1 MQTIAS
7 KARSVWR
14 LLLSRTSFCAAFLC
28 LSLIRFVDNTL
39 YWNVLRYLMF
49 PWGAAL
55 AYPLLTL
62 HNLPRNRG
70 MVFAFAFFIWYF
82 IVSYVNRKHSF
93 YQNAYDWFLILFS
106 LFIFYPQDR
115 SLPFASL
122 KLRMQVVL
130 GSFYGLWAVYCL
142 IALFAAFKGQTFTC
156 MSGSVFGMHDN
167 RIWIAGNPN
176 TVGYLCAAGLLFSL
190 YFAIEKKRSLTVPLV
205 INGML
210 LFVCLSLSDSRS
222 SIIMLCLCVFLLL
235 FTVLQAHKMPKRVL
249 IAIFGSLLLFIS
261 FRLVGAGIL
270 RIIANAPHVASRS
283 IGYKASS
290 LNGRTALWT
299 GALLFLRDHP
309 FSLFTG
315 ITRIGIWEALG
326 VYASGIYQ
334 AGSLHNTYLQTLLA
348 AGLPGLAC
356 MAGLGCVVAPRA
368 WRLLFPAKGNA
379 PSSSCILA
387 AVLALFIGISF
398 VEDLLFMTNNV
409 SNQLFFYTAGC
420 VMCLSDNQGV

>member
-14 LLLSRTSFCAAFLC
+14 LLLSPTSFCAAFLC

-62 HNLPRNRG
+62 RNLPRNRG

-82 IVSYVNRKHSF
+82 IVSYVNRKYSF

-106 LFIFYPQDR
+106 LFIFYPQD
-115 SLPFASL
+115 SAIPFASL

-142 IALFAAFKGQTFTC
+142 IALFAAFTGQTFTC
-156 MSGSVFGMHDN
+156 TSGSVFGIEKG
-167 RIWIAGNPN
+167 RLFVASNPN
-176 TVGYLCAAGLLFSL
+176 TVGYLCAAGLLFSA
-190 YFAIEKKRSLTVPLV
+190 YFALEEKHPCRFLSCANLL
-205 INGML
+205 L
-210 LFVCLSLSDSRS
+210 LFVSLALSDSRS
-222 SIIMLCLCVFLLL
+222 SILMLCVCTGIITLSFLYKRCFFQRILFAFVCVILTFAAL
-235 FTVLQAHKMPKRVL
+235 R
-249 IAIFGSLLLFIS
+249 FIKT
-261 FRLVGAGIL
+261 GAFWFI
-270 RIIANAPHVASRS
+270 PPSVASSQRAITEGVS
-283 IGYKASS
+283 TLS
-290 LNGRTALWT
+290 GRILLWQGT
-299 GALLFLRDHP
+299 LQYFLEHPIALL
-309 FSLFTG
+309 TG
-315 ITRIGIWEALG
+315 ITRIGIWESIGL
-326 VYASGIYQ
+326 YASVIYRW
-334 AGSLHNTYLQTLLA
+334 GSLHNTYLQTLLA

-356 MAGLGCVVAPRA
+356 MAGLGCAVAPRA
-368 WRLLFPAKGNA
+368 WRLLFPSKGVR
-379 PSSSCILA
+379 PDSSCILS

-420 VMCLSDNQGV
+420 VMCLADYQGV

>member
-122 KLRMQVVL
+122 KLRMQVHLYVRER
-130 GSFYGLWAVYCL
+130 LWDARQSNMDRWQSQYR
-142 IALFAAFKGQTFTC
+142 
-156 MSGSVFGMHDN
+156 
-167 RIWIAGNPN
+167 RI
-176 TVGYLCAAGLLFSL
+176 SL
-190 YFAIEKKRSLTVPLV
+190 R
-205 INGML
+205 
-210 LFVCLSLSDSRS
+210 SRS
-222 SIIMLCLCVFLLL
+222 AILTLFCDRKKTLFNRSTRHQWHVALC
-235 FTVLQAHKMPKRVL
+235 VL
-249 IAIFGSLLLFIS
+249 IAK
-261 FRLVGAGIL
+261 R
-270 RIIANAPHVASRS
+270 
-283 IGYKASS
+283 
-290 LNGRTALWT
+290 
-299 GALLFLRDHP
+299 
-309 FSLFTG
+309 FT
-315 ITRIGIWEALG
+315 
-326 VYASGIYQ
+326 
-334 AGSLHNTYLQTLLA
+334 
-348 AGLPGLAC
+348 
-356 MAGLGCVVAPRA
+356 
-368 WRLLFPAKGNA
+368 
-379 PSSSCILA
+379 
-387 AVLALFIGISF
+387 
-398 VEDLLFMTNNV
+398 
-409 SNQLFFYTAGC
+409 
-420 VMCLSDNQGV
+420 